1 MRTLD
6 LHLARLDTWLRTL
19 PRCPPWTGHLLA
31 ENASVNRRPD
41 GLPALSAPEPLRSPA
56 GYSDRFDEL
65 VTRGYDWVNLHAAGV
80 IGGQL
85 VVAVELP
92 RAPGDRPGITSI
104 NLSGPGHIV
113 LQHAGWTLAFEPSA
127 G

>member
-1 MRTLD
+1 MSTLD
-6 LHLARLDTWLRTL
+6 VHLARLETWLRRL
-19 PRCPPWTGHLLA
+19 PQCPPWVGHLLA
-31 ENASVNRRPD
+31 ENGWVDSDPD
-41 GLPALSAPEPLRSPA
+41 GVPTLRAPDPLRSPA
-56 GYSDRFDEL
+56 AYAERFDEL

-92 RAPGDRPGITSI
+92 RARGDRPGITSV

-113 LQHAGWTLAFEPSA
+113 MHHAGWALAFEPPA